1 MLAGVGVDYYVRLER
16 GDARGASEEV
26 LDGVARA
33 LRLDAAERA
42 HLADLLGKVDA
53 VSPAE
58 PEMVRPE
65 IRQIVDAMAGMPA
78 LVRNRRL
85 EVLYAN
91 TLGYA
96 LYSEMYR
103 DPTRPANPARFVFLD
118 PASRTFFVDWEAAAG
133 DMVALLRAESGRNPR
148 DTALIELIEDLSTR
162 SESFRELWARHDVM
176 FHRTG
181 EGHIHHPVVG
191 DMVLSYE
198 DLDIAN
204 DPGQTILVFN
214 ADPGSESERSLE
226 ALAEWAATHDP
237 TEPRA

>member
-1 MLAGVGVDYYVRLER
+1 MLAGVSVDYYVRLER
-16 GDARGASEEV
+16 GDARGASDEV

-33 LRLDAAERA
+33 LRLGTAERA
-42 HLADLLGKVDA
+42 HLADLLGKADA
-53 VSPAE
+53 ASPAE

-65 IRQIVDAMAGMPA
+65 IRRIVDAMVGMPA

-91 TLGYA
+91 ALGHA

-118 PASRTFFVDWEAAAG
+118 PAARDFFVDWEAAAE
-133 DMVALLRAESGRNPR
+133 DMVALLRAEIGRNPDDAKLSGLVEELSSHSGPFR
-148 DTALIELIEDLSTR
+148 D
-162 SESFRELWARHDVM
+162 LWEKHDVM

-181 EGHIHHPVVG
+181 VGRIHHPAVG
-191 DMVLSYE
+191 DLVLSYE
-198 DLDIAN
+198 DLDIAD

-214 ADPGSESERSLE
+214 AEAGSESEESLG
-226 ALAEWAATHDP
+226 ALAAWAATHDP
-237 TEPRA
+237 TNPDA